1 MPAVPLSGRYPI
13 TLSRPGCYGDRNSLP
28 GVRSYGRREPGEEY
42 DVYCYA
48 RELRGKRC
56 RGGWVRAGPAG
67 RVPGTSLR
75 GDGSDR
81 EERGVVV

>member
-1 MPAVPLSGRYPI
+1 MPLCGRYPI

-28 GVRSYGRREPGEEY
+28 GVRSYGRREPAEEY

-56 RGGWVRAGPAG
+56 RGGWVHGGVGGWVLGDIAP
-67 RVPGTSLR
+67 
-75 GDGSDR
+75 GDGCDQQ
-81 EERGVVV
+81 RGHR